1 MNAAGGARAPGTQ
14 QGAAGFTLVE
24 LLVVLVIIGTLVGLA
39 VFSTGIAGP
48 SRELRSE
55 AERLSGLIGVLAEEA
70 VLDNREYGLWFDA
83 TSYQVLRYDT
93 AKNQWQT
100 VDKKPYVL
108 PAWAQLS
115 LDLEG
120 AALKL
125 PGPADEEEQKASE
138 RTPQVLILSS
148 GELSPFRLQL
158 AERRA
163 QGMRLQ
169 MATDGFRLPKV
180 ELASEA
186 GRPKP

>member
-1 MNAAGGARAPGTQ
+1 MRVAGGARQ
-14 QGAAGFTLVE
+14 SAAGFTLVE
-24 LLVVLVIIGTLVGLA
+24 LLVVLVILGVLIGLA

-48 SRELRSE
+48 SRELRNE

-93 AKNQWQT
+93 AKSQWQT
-100 VDKKPYVL
+100 VDKQPHVL

-120 AALKL
+120 AALTL
-125 PGPADEEEQKASE
+125 PSATEEEEKPGSE
-138 RTPQVLILSS
+138 RLPQVLILSS

-158 AERRA
+158 SERRA

-186 GRPKP
+186 GRATP